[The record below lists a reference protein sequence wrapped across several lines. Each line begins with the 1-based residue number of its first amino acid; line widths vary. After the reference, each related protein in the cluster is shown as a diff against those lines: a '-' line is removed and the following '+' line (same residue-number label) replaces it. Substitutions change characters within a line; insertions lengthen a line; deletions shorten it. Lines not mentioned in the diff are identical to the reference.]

1 MPMKVSIA
9 MCTYNGARYLQEQLD
24 SLASQTYLPFEL
36 IVCDDRSTDKT
47 MEIVSR
53 FSETAP
59 FPVHLTQNREN
70 LGSTQN
76 FSRAIIS
83 CSGDLIALCD
93 QDDVWNP
100 DKIKKQVQVFEQDL
114 TVEGVFCDGELIDSN
129 SSPLNKSLWDSVSF
143 SSSMRRQVRDGKA
156 VSAMLRQNFVTGAT
170 LMFKSGFR
178 PSFLPI
184 PGEWI
189 HDAWIAW
196 MIALHSK
203 LYLLSD
209 RLINYRIHADQ
220 QIGADLQSLQDRL
233 GRNKKQVINEHAIN
247 LKRLN
252 SLELRMTED
261 APENGTAY
269 LKLVR
274 NKKDFLEVRIALLQ
288 MSRLLRAVRL
298 TTKIAGYM
306 RFAKG
311 VRSIIGDLFL

>member
-1 MPMKVSIA
+1 MKVSVA
-9 MCTYNGARYLQEQLD
+9 MCTYDGARYLQEQLD
-24 SLASQTYLPFEL
+24 SLASQTHLPFEL

-114 TVEGVFCDGELIDSN
+114 TVEGVFCDGELIDSD
-129 SSPLNKSLWDSVSF
+129 SRPLNESLWDSVTF
-143 SSSMRRQVRDGKA
+143 SSSMRKQVRAGNA
-156 VSAMLRQNFVTGAT
+156 VSAMLRQSFVTGAT
-170 LMFKSGFR
+170 LMFKSGLR

-184 PGEWI
+184 PGDWV

-220 QIGADLQSLQDRL
+220 QIGADLQTLQDRL
-233 GRNKKQVINEHAIN
+233 ARDRKRVINQHVID

-261 APENGTAY
+261 APENGAAY

>member
-1 MPMKVSIA
+1 MAMKVSVA
-9 MCTYNGARYLQEQLD
+9 MCTYDGARYLQEQLD
-24 SLASQTYLPFEL
+24 SLASQTHLPFEL

-100 DKIKKQVQVFEQDL
+100 EKIKKQVQVFEQDL
-114 TVEGVFCDGELIDSN
+114 TVGGVFCDGELIDSD
-129 SSPLNKSLWDSVSF
+129 SRPLNESLWDSVTF
-143 SSSMRRQVRDGKA
+143 SSSMRKQVRAGNA
-156 VSAMLRQNFVTGAT
+156 VSAMLRQSFVTGAT
-170 LMFKSGFR
+170 LMFKSGLR

-184 PGEWI
+184 PGDWV

-220 QIGADLQSLQDRL
+220 QIGADLQTLQDRL
-233 GRNKKQVINEHAIN
+233 ARDRKRVINQHVID

-261 APENGTAY
+261 APENGAAY